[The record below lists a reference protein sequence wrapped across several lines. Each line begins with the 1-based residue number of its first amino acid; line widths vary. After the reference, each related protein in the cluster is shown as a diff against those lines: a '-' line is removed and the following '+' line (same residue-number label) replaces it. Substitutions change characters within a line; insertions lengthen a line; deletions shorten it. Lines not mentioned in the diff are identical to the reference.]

1 MKHSKENITN
11 IFHTPILNVLNI
23 MDPTGTI
30 KKVNFYTRNCSEDLK
45 NKPKVNIHRNTNLT
59 TEYM

>member
-30 KKVNFYTRNCSEDLK
+30 KKVNFTPGIVAK
-45 NKPKVNIHRNTNLT
+45 I
-59 TEYM
+59 